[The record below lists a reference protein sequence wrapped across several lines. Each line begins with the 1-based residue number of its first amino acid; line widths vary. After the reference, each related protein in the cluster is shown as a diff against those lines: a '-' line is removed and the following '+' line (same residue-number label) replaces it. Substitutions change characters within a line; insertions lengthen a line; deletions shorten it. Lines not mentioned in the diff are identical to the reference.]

1 MKIQL
6 SFLNTVLII
15 SLNLIDKRIGV
26 TKTGV
31 DNLQNMNYTYI
42 DKWNKRLSC
51 KREIKLKISHENKR
65 I

>member
-42 DKWNKRLSC
+42 DK
-51 KREIKLKISHENKR
+51 
-65 I
+65 